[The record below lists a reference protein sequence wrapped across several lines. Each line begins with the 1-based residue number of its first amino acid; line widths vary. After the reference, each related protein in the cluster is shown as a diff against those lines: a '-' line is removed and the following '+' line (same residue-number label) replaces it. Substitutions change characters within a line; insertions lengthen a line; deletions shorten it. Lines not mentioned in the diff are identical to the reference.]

1 MIIFSIINIFLINIF
16 ETHVNSYLHNYYN
29 LSRFNK
35 ACISFK
41 YIYIYTFPYLFNFF
55 YFRYFLNKKRKYI
68 RKLHKNFIFPYL
80 HFSLFSGIQFL
91 SQKEKSSQLISYL
104 TIQLDFDSRFKSASL
119 FLKLNKYFY
128 MNFCIR

>member
-41 YIYIYTFPYLFNFF
+41 YIYIYTLFRIYLIFF
-55 YFRYFLNKKRKYI
+55 ILGIFLIRKENILGSFIRILFFLIYIFRYFLEFN
-68 RKLHKNFIFPYL
+68 
-80 HFSLFSGIQFL
+80 S
-91 SQKEKSSQLISYL
+91 
-104 TIQLDFDSRFKSASL
+104 
-119 FLKLNKYFY
+119 
-128 MNFCIR
+128 